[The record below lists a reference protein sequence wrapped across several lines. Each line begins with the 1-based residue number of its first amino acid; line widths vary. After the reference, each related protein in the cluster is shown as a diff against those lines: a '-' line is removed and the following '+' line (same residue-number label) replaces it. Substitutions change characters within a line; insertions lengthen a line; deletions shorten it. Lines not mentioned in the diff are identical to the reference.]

1 MSFKEFPENPNTSHY
16 IQCKKS
22 HNLSA
27 LSDRINPDM
36 SSHNL
41 PHILAELQL
50 LQQCSLR
57 DWDRLLPWARRVG
70 VVGKFY
76 TYLEE
81 QGQLDRIPAQVQ
93 PHLEAASIIAAEH
106 ERRIRWE
113 CNRIQRA
120 LFDLQDR
127 DFPVILL
134 KGAAYAMASLPCAHG
149 RLVSD
154 VDIMVPK
161 SSLATLE
168 PILQKHG
175 WETVKNSDYDQQYYR
190 QWMHELPPLRHRL
203 RGTILDVHHTI
214 LPETS
219 RLKPDP
225 ALLIAASRPLPNT
238 PFRIFCPADMVLH
251 SAAHAFQE
259 ELGNPLRDLLDLHEL
274 LTHFSEQ
281 EPDFWETLPAARPA
295 TRPDPPPVLRP
306 ALHPALFAHR
316 SAGNRHSG
324 AEKSQP
330 TLAPSPMHGSTP
342 RRHHPGRTSPPHR
355 SRCRPLAALSALTLA
370 ADAASAAGSSSRL

>member
-1 MSFKEFPENPNTSHY
+1 
-16 IQCKKS
+16 
-22 HNLSA
+22 
-27 LSDRINPDM
+27 M

-41 PHILAELQL
+41 PKILAEPQL
-50 LQQCSLR
+50 LQSCSLR

-76 TYLEE
+76 TYLEA

-106 ERRIRWE
+106 ERRVRWE

-134 KGAAYAMASLPCAHG
+134 KGAAYVMAGLPCAHG

-168 PILQKHG
+168 QILQKHG
-175 WETVKNSDYDQQYYR
+175 WETVKNSDYDQKYYR

-225 ALLIAASRPLPNT
+225 ALLIAASRPVPNT
-238 PFRIFCPADMVLH
+238 PFHIFCPADMVLH
-251 SAAHAFQE
+251 SATHAFQE

-274 LTHFSEQ
+274 LTHFSAQ
-281 EPDFWETLPAARPA
+281 EPDFWETLPPRARQLGL
-295 TRPDPPPVLRP
+295 TRPLFYALRYTRRFLHTAVPETVTQDLKNAGPPWPIL
-306 ALHPALFAHR
+306 
-316 SAGNRHSG
+316 
-324 AEKSQP
+324 
-330 TLAPSPMHGSTP
+330 
-342 RRHHPGRTSPPHR
+342 
-355 SRCRPLAALSALTLA
+355 PLMDRLLDALTLA
-370 ADAASAAGSSSRL
+370 EHPRHTVPATARWLLYLRSHWLRMPPLLLARHLGYKAYLRWRPSSTVRTPHPNPPPQGGRG